1 MLNSTNLTK
10 RPHQRRGQV
19 GCVFVKRLAGIQ
31 RYAQFQ
37 FWKLLGVNGHHLNI
51 ASLLDLTMG
60 SFDGEEF
67 ESCELVGSY
76 LLHLITTKHDGNNF
90 GLYRDD
96 GLGAIKATARE
107 IEISKMICIPFSP
120 NTGSKSQ
127 LNVTLNLSTGKYQ
140 AYAKPNNTPLYVH
153 KKSNHPPNIPRNIP
167 LSVNKC
173 LAA

>member
-1 MLNSTNLTK
+1 
-10 RPHQRRGQV
+10 
-19 GCVFVKRLAGIQ
+19 
-31 RYAQFQ
+31 
-37 FWKLLGVNGHHLNI
+37 
-51 ASLLDLTMG
+51 MG

-67 ESCELVGSY
+67 EWCELVGSY

-107 IEISKMICIPFSP
+107 IEISKKICVPFSP

-140 AYAKPNNTPLYVH
+140 AYAKPI
-153 KKSNHPPNIPRNIP
+153 HPFMCTRNLTTHLIPCAI
-167 LSVNKC
+167 SYC
-173 LAA
+173 LLTSA

>member
-1 MLNSTNLTK
+1 
-10 RPHQRRGQV
+10 
-19 GCVFVKRLAGIQ
+19 
-31 RYAQFQ
+31 
-37 FWKLLGVNGHHLNI
+37 
-51 ASLLDLTMG
+51 MG
-60 SFDGEEF
+60 SFDGEDF

-96 GLGAIKATARE
+96 GLEAIKATARE
-107 IEISKMICIPFSP
+107 IEISKKICVPFSP

-127 LNVTLNLSTGKYQ
+127 LNVTLNFSTGKYQ

-153 KKSNHPPNIPRNIP
+153 KKSNHPPNILGNIP